1 MPQFGNLISKR
12 PTLRSRIVFVLLIAS
27 LLPLAIAGFGA
38 WIVFGGL
45 LEEKAL
51 EQMKMVVLNHARAIE
66 SDLSERI
73 RLLQL
78 AARSNRRQAL
88 SDRDNLQTLFD
99 NLNQISEG
107 SFVDLG
113 VIDADGGH
121 LAYVGPYDL
130 YSRNYRDADWFK
142 EVMNRGVYISDVFL
156 GFRQVPHC
164 IIAVQTGS
172 GRDSW
177 ILRATINSER
187 FDALVQSQYQGE
199 GSDIYIV
206 NREGR
211 YQTTPRVGSILD
223 SIPTSMIEFHR
234 GVRNLRAKQDGGTKL
249 NVTTWINDN
258 RWMLVVEQDLAAVQ
272 APVNRAIASG
282 AQVVVI
288 AAALLVIT
296 TFLATS
302 HLTRRIDK
310 ANLQREEMTRAFIR
324 SARLASIGEL
334 ATGLAHEI
342 NNPLAT
348 MSAEQTNISDLL
360 SGADSEKD
368 WKKMALESVER
379 CQQQIRRCAN
389 ITKKMLQFGRKRETT
404 LEATDI
410 TPRLKEI
417 VNLLRRHAGVR
428 NVELELQ
435 LEDKLPQV
443 IIDPIEFEQVIVNLI
458 NNSIDALPD
467 GGNIRIRAI
476 REKAQV
482 HLELS
487 DNGVGIPPDELSRIF
502 EPFYTTKPV
511 GQGTGLGLS
520 VCYGLVHSWG
530 GRIKAESTGKK
541 GTTMHIYLPL
551 PERERPINKK

>member
-12 PTLRSRIVFVLLIAS
+12 PTLRFRIVFVLLIAS

-51 EQMKMVVLNHARAIE
+51 EQMKTVVLKHARAIE

-73 RLLQL
+73 HLLQL
-78 AARSNRRQAL
+78 AARSNRRQVL

-113 VIDADGGH
+113 VIDADGSH

-130 YSRNYRDADWFK
+130 FSRNYRDADWFK

-234 GVRNLRAKQDGGTKL
+234 GVRNLRVKQDGGTKL
-249 NVTTWINDN
+249 NVTTWLNDN

-302 HLTRRIDK
+302 HLTRRIDR

-360 SGADSEKD
+360 NGADSEKD

-435 LEDKLPQV
+435 LEAKLPQV

-482 HLELS
+482 HLELA

-530 GRIKAESTGKK
+530 GRIKAESAEKK

-551 PERERPINKK
+551 PERERSINKK